1 MCEFCEEDKL
11 LKVEIVYHYLA
22 KTENEYLGKIQWAK
36 ERHLKVNHCPIC
48 GRDLRKGNFMNE
60 KDNNGHNS

>member
-22 KTENEYLGKIQWAK
+22 KAENEYFGKTQWANVGAVK
-36 ERHLKVNHCPIC
+36 ERIAQT
-48 GRDLRKGNFMNE
+48 
-60 KDNNGHNS
+60 

>member
-22 KTENEYLGKIQWAK
+22 KAENEYFGKKVQWTK
-36 ERHLKVNHCPIC
+36 ERHIEVNYCPIC
-48 GRDLRKGNFMNE
+48 GRDLRSEENE
-60 KDNNGHNS
+60 